1 MLMAVA
7 HKQESDM
14 FSKFAIHPD
23 ADFDVG
29 LRNIYNVNH
38 DTISGKKEI
47 YRKDTN
53 DGLAVVSS
61 TYKPRSYKKAIDHF
75 NNLIL
80 NSNIDTSDV
89 EIRDTVDNNGAVYL
103 RNWRFNRIKGVK
115 MFDDPKERSVFEFQF
130 RSSHNQRFA
139 EDLIAW
145 SRYLWCDN
153 GCANNDWSLHVRIK
167 HNTSKSI
174 EMDYQA
180 IDDAVRNFLQGEEEK
195 KSWVE
200 KPITLLT
207 AKQLF
212 QQTLAFIPRDNQISK
227 YYSDIQ
233 MNTLIKL
240 YKKYTDIYGENIFA
254 VFQTATDWSTH
265 VNTKGKIYN
274 VQERR
279 GSRVRD
285 MMNHEIWL
293 DHTEYK

>member
-14 FSKFAIHPD
+14 LSKFNIHPD

-38 DTISGKKEI
+38 ETISGKKEI
-47 YRKDTN
+47 FRKDTN

-61 TYKPRSYKKAIDHF
+61 TYKPRSYKKAINHF

-80 NSNIDTSDV
+80 NSNIDTTDV

-115 MFDDPKERSVFEFQF
+115 MFDDPRERSIFEFQF

-167 HNTSKSI
+167 HNTSKDI
-174 EMDYQA
+174 QMDYQA
-180 IDDAVRNFLQGEEEK
+180 IDDAVTNFLQGEEEK
-195 KSWVE
+195 KRWLE
-200 KPITLLT
+200 KSIDIWTV
-207 AKQLF
+207 KQLF
-212 QQTLAFIPRDNQISK
+212 KQTLAFTQQNSETK
-227 YYSDIQ
+227 SWFSDIQ
-233 MNTLIKL
+233 MDTLSKL
-240 YKKYTDIYGENIFA
+240 YKKYSDRYGENIFA

-265 VNTKGKIYN
+265 VQTKGKIYN

-279 GSRVRD
+279 SSRIQD
-285 MMNHEIWL
+285 MMNSEIWL
-293 DHTEYK
+293 DHTNYK

>member
-14 FSKFAIHPD
+14 LSKFNIHPD

-38 DTISGKKEI
+38 ETISGKKEI
-47 YRKDTN
+47 FRKDTN

-61 TYKPRSYKKAIDHF
+61 TYKPRSYKKAINHF

-80 NSNIDTSDV
+80 NSNIDTTDV

-115 MFDDPKERSVFEFQF
+115 MFDDPRERSIFEFQF

-174 EMDYQA
+174 QMDYQA
-180 IDDAVRNFLQGEEEK
+180 INDAVTNFLQGEEEK
-195 KSWVE
+195 KRWLE
-200 KPITLLT
+200 KSIDIWTV
-207 AKQLF
+207 KQLF
-212 QQTLAFIPRDNQISK
+212 KQTLAFTQQNSETK
-227 YYSDIQ
+227 SWFSDIQ
-233 MNTLIKL
+233 MDTLSKL
-240 YKKYTDIYGENIFA
+240 YKKYSDRYGENIFA

-265 VNTKGKIYN
+265 VQTKGKIYN

-279 GSRVRD
+279 SSRIQD
-285 MMNHEIWL
+285 MMNSEIWL
-293 DHTEYK
+293 DHTNYK

>member
-14 FSKFAIHPD
+14 HSKLAIHPD

-38 DTISGKKEI
+38 DIISGKKEI

-53 DGLAVVSS
+53 NGLAVVSS

-80 NSNIDTSDV
+80 NSNIDTRDV

-103 RNWRFNRIKGVK
+103 RNWRFNGIKGVK
-115 MFDDPKERSVFEFQF
+115 MFDDPKERSIFEFQF

-139 EDLIAW
+139 EDLMAW
-145 SRYLWCDN
+145 SRYLNCDN

-167 HNTSKSI
+167 HNTDKNI

-180 IDDAVRNFLQGEEEK
+180 INEAVTNFLQGEEEK
-195 KSWVE
+195 KKWLE
-200 KPITLLT
+200 KQINLWTV
-207 AKQLF
+207 KQLF
-212 QQTLAFIPRDNQISK
+212 QQTLAFTNQDTHTKSW
-227 YYSDIQ
+227 YSDIA
-233 MNTLIKL
+233 MNTLNAL
-240 YKKYTDIYGENIFA
+240 YVKYSARYGHNMFA

-265 VNTKGKIYN
+265 VQTKGKIYN

-285 MMNHEIWL
+285 MMTNEIWL
-293 DHTEYK
+293 DHVN

>member
-14 FSKFAIHPD
+14 HSKLAIHPD

-53 DGLAVVSS
+53 NGLAVVSS

-80 NSNIDTSDV
+80 NSNIDTRDV

-103 RNWRFNRIKGVK
+103 RNWRFNGIKGVK
-115 MFDDPKERSVFEFQF
+115 MFDDPKERSIFEFQF

-167 HNTSKSI
+167 HNTNKNI

-180 IDDAVRNFLQGEEEK
+180 IDEAVGNFLQGEEEK
-195 KSWVE
+195 KKWLE
-200 KPITLLT
+200 KSIDLWTVKLLFKT
-207 AKQLF
+207 
-212 QQTLAFIPRDNQISK
+212 TLALQKDSETK
-227 YYSDIQ
+227 AWYSDIAI
-233 MNTLIKL
+233 NTLNAL
-240 YKKYTDIYGENIFA
+240 YVKYSARYGHNMFA

-265 VNTKGKIYN
+265 VQTKGKIYN

-285 MMNHEIWL
+285 MMTNEIWL
-293 DHTEYK
+293 DHVN

>member
-14 FSKFAIHPD
+14 RSKFAIHPD

-212 QQTLAFIPRDNQISK
+212 RQTLAFIPKDNHITK

-233 MNTLIKL
+233 MDTLVKL
-240 YKKYTDIYGENIFA
+240 YKKYTDRYGENIFA

-265 VNTKGKIYN
+265 VQTKGKIYN

-279 GSRVRD
+279 GSKVRD

-293 DHTEYK
+293 DTIN

>member
-23 ADFDVG
+23 ADFDVK
-29 LRNIYNVNH
+29 LRNIFNVNH
-38 DTISGKKEI
+38 EIIPDKKEI
-47 YRKDTN
+47 YRTDTN

-61 TYKPRSYKKAIDHF
+61 TYKTRSYKKAIDHF

-115 MFDDPKERSVFEFQF
+115 MFDDPRERSIFEFQF

-153 GCANNDWSLHVRIK
+153 GCANADWSLHVRIK
-167 HNTSKSI
+167 HNTTKSI
-174 EMDYQA
+174 EMDYKA
-180 IDDAVRNFLQGEEEK
+180 IDEAVTNFIQGEEEK
-195 KSWVE
+195 KQWLE
-200 KPITLLT
+200 KSINLYTV
-207 AKQLF
+207 KQLF
-212 QQTLAFIPRDNQISK
+212 KQTLAFTPRDTHTQPWYSENQMDVLS
-227 YYSDIQ
+227 
-233 MNTLIKL
+233 KL
-240 YKKYTDIYGENIFA
+240 YKKYSDRYGENIFA

-265 VNTKGKIYN
+265 VKTKGKIYN

-279 GSRVRD
+279 GSRIKD
-285 MMNHEIWL
+285 MMNNEIWL

>member
-14 FSKFAIHPD
+14 HSKFAIHPD

-115 MFDDPKERSVFEFQF
+115 MFDDPRERSIFEFQF

-167 HNTSKSI
+167 HNTNKNI
-174 EMDYQA
+174 EMDYKA
-180 IDDAVRNFLQGEEEK
+180 IDEAVGNFLQGEEEK
-195 KSWVE
+195 KKWLE
-200 KPITLLT
+200 KSIDLWTVKLLFKT
-207 AKQLF
+207 
-212 QQTLAFIPRDNQISK
+212 TLALQKDSETK
-227 YYSDIQ
+227 AWYSDIAI
-233 MNTLIKL
+233 NTLNAL
-240 YKKYTDIYGENIFA
+240 YVKYSARYGHNMFA

-265 VNTKGKIYN
+265 VQTKGKIYN

-279 GSRVRD
+279 GSKVRD
-285 MMNHEIWL
+285 MMTNEIWL
-293 DHTEYK
+293 DHVN

>member
-14 FSKFAIHPD
+14 LSKFNIHPD

-80 NSNIDTSDV
+80 NSNIDTRDV

-103 RNWRFNRIKGVK
+103 RNYRFNRIKGVK
-115 MFDDPKERSVFEFQF
+115 MFDDPKERSIFEFQF

-139 EDLIAW
+139 EDLMAW
-145 SRYLWCDN
+145 SRYLNCDN

-167 HNTSKSI
+167 HNTDKNI
-174 EMDYQA
+174 RW
-180 IDDAVRNFLQGEEEK
+180 I
-195 KSWVE
+195 
-200 KPITLLT
+200 
-207 AKQLF
+207 
-212 QQTLAFIPRDNQISK
+212 
-227 YYSDIQ
+227 
-233 MNTLIKL
+233 IKL
-240 YKKYTDIYGENIFA
+240 LMKLLQTFFKVKKKRKNG
-254 VFQTATDWSTH
+254 
-265 VNTKGKIYN
+265 
-274 VQERR
+274 
-279 GSRVRD
+279 
-285 MMNHEIWL
+285 
-293 DHTEYK
+293 

>member
-14 FSKFAIHPD
+14 LSKFNIHPD

-29 LRNIYNVNH
+29 LRNIYNVKQEVI
-38 DTISGKKEI
+38 TGKKEV
-47 YRKDTN
+47 YRKDTD

-75 NNLIL
+75 TNLIL

-103 RNWRFNRIKGVK
+103 RNWRFNRIKGIQ
-115 MFDDPKERSVFEFQF
+115 MFDDPLERSIFELQF

-153 GCANNDWSLHVRIK
+153 GCANEDWTLHVRIK
-167 HNTSKSI
+167 HNTDKDI
-174 EMDYQA
+174 EIGYQA
-180 IDDAVRNFLQGEEEK
+180 IDDAIGSFFQGEEEK
-195 KSWVE
+195 KQWIE
-200 KPITLLT
+200 KEIAFYTV
-207 AKQLF
+207 KQLF
-212 QQTLAFIPRDNQISK
+212 QQTLAFTPQDTHTKSW
-227 YYSDIQ
+227 YSDIQ
-233 MNTLIKL
+233 MDVLMKL
-240 YKKYTDIYGENIFA
+240 YAKYSTRYGQNMFA

-265 VNTKGKIYN
+265 VTTKGKTYN

-279 GSRVRD
+279 GSRIKD
-285 MMNHEIWL
+285 MKNHEIWL
-293 DHTEYK
+293 DHVSYK

>member
-1 MLMAVA
+1 MAVA

-14 FSKFAIHPD
+14 HSKFAIHPD

-115 MFDDPKERSVFEFQF
+115 MFDDPKERSIFEFQF

-167 HNTSKSI
+167 HNTNKNI

-180 IDDAVRNFLQGEEEK
+180 IDEAVGNFLQGEEEK
-195 KSWVE
+195 KKWLE
-200 KPITLLT
+200 KSIDLWTVKLLFKT
-207 AKQLF
+207 
-212 QQTLAFIPRDNQISK
+212 TLALQKDSETK
-227 YYSDIQ
+227 AWYSDIAI
-233 MNTLIKL
+233 NTLNAL
-240 YKKYTDIYGENIFA
+240 YVKYSARYGHNMFA

-265 VNTKGKIYN
+265 VQTKGKIYN

-279 GSRVRD
+279 GSKVRD
-285 MMNHEIWL
+285 MMTNEIWL
-293 DHTEYK
+293 DHVN